1 MQAQKKIASNNT
13 SVIFKKIIEDKKAI
27 SAFIRGEKSIKDLHE
42 RGIKFANP
50 I

>member
-1 MQAQKKIASNNT
+1 MQVQKKIASN
-13 SVIFKKIIEDKKAI
+13 SASIIRKIIEDKKAI

-42 RGIKFANP
+42 RGIKFTNP